1 MEFVNVIVDISHE
14 KLDRIFQ
21 YRIPEE
27 LQGKISTGMQVQ
39 VPFGMGNRT
48 IKGYVTGVTDVPDYP
63 VEKIKP
69 VTGLVDG
76 AVPAES
82 ELIALA
88 AWMKEFYGSTMNQA
102 LRTVLPVKQKVK
114 EAPRRRIR
122 CLLDPQGLEQA
133 AAQARQ
139 KNHKARL
146 RLL

>member
-82 ELIALA
+82 ELFHH
-88 AWMKEFYGSTMNQA
+88 EPGSENGTSGKTGSEQQTGKMHCA
-102 LRTVLPVKQKVK
+102 CDSKRRGGAVIKGS
-114 EAPRRRIR
+114 AP
-122 CLLDPQGLEQA
+122 
-133 AAQARQ
+133 
-139 KNHKARL
+139 
-146 RLL
+146 

>member
-76 AVPAES
+76 VGGMDEGVLWFHHEPGSENGTSGKTGSEQQTGKMYCACDSKRRGGAV
-82 ELIALA
+82 I
-88 AWMKEFYGSTMNQA
+88 KGS
-102 LRTVLPVKQKVK
+102 
-114 EAPRRRIR
+114 AP
-122 CLLDPQGLEQA
+122 
-133 AAQARQ
+133 
-139 KNHKARL
+139 
-146 RLL
+146 

>member
-27 LQGKISTGMQVQ
+27 LQGKISTGMQVLI
-39 VPFGMGNRT
+39 PFGMGNRT

-76 AVPAES
+76 AVPVA
-82 ELIALA
+82 IHR
-88 AWMKEFYGSTMNQA
+88 KT
-102 LRTVLPVKQKVK
+102 RK
-114 EAPRRRIR
+114 APLVCFTRMMTFS
-122 CLLDPQGLEQA
+122 
-133 AAQARQ
+133 
-139 KNHKARL
+139 RL
-146 RLL
+146 

>member
-88 AWMKEFYGSTMNQA
+88 AWMKKFYGSTMNPGSENGTSGKTGSEQQTGKMYCA
-102 LRTVLPVKQKVK
+102 CDSKRRGGAVIKGS
-114 EAPRRRIR
+114 AP
-122 CLLDPQGLEQA
+122 
-133 AAQARQ
+133 
-139 KNHKARL
+139 
-146 RLL
+146 

>member
-102 LRTVLPVKQKVK
+102 LKTVLPVKQEVSSRQEKCIVLAIPRE
-114 EAPRRRIR
+114 EAEQ
-122 CLLDPQGLEQA
+122 LLK
-133 AAQARQ
+133 R
-139 KNHKARL
+139 
-146 RLL
+146 

>member
-88 AWMKEFYGSTMNQA
+88 AWMKEHYGGTMIQA
-102 LRTVLPVKQKVK
+102 LKTVLPVKKKEKIRQKRTVHL
-114 EAPRRRIR
+114 
-122 CLLDPQGLEQA
+122 LLDEEA
-133 AAQARQ
+133 
-139 KNHKARL
+139 
-146 RLL
+146 

>member
-1 MEFVNVIVDISHE
+1 MRGWLTVCYRSNRQFANVIVDISVE
-14 KLDRIFQ
+14 KLDKTFQ

-76 AVPAES
+76 AVSAES

-102 LRTVLPVKQKVK
+102 LKTVLPVKQKMKQK
-114 EAPRRRIR
+114 ERRQFFNDY
-122 CLLDPQGLEQA
+122 LYLSNTLMY
-133 AAQARQ
+133 
-139 KNHKARL
+139 
-146 RLL
+146 